1 MKKRFLIDRIQWM
14 NTTIHSW
21 STPTRFNQYI
31 CLHTHDDNAWRL
43 RFLIKAC
50 TTFLGLCRISLIN
63 SSHKQ
68 PSYWTSIF
76 SLFLTLF
83 FPRWSVCNL
92 HNHEKGHFACSREK
106 MHCKAGNQFPVM
118 NPEFQHFLRTIEE
131 FIFLFFLHNR
141 PRQFLFSCR
150 QKRTG
155 RTTIFT
161 LIFPFIGFPWDVDW
175 AFSPYIISHHES
187 LNFS

>member
-1 MKKRFLIDRIQWM
+1 MKIEK
-14 NTTIHSW
+14 
-21 STPTRFNQYI
+21 
-31 CLHTHDDNAWRL
+31 
-43 RFLIKAC
+43 RFLIKAF

-68 PSYWTSIF
+68 PSYWTSTPLVLC
-76 SLFLTLF
+76 SWPC
-83 FPRWSVCNL
+83 FPSGISVCNL

-106 MHCKAGNQFPVM
+106 TKMHCKAKTYFLM
-118 NPEFQHFLRTIEE
+118 NHEFHRFHEKYIIRIIEHLTQYSKE
-131 FIFLFFLHNR
+131 YIFCFSSIIDS
-141 PRQFLFSCR
+141 PRQFLFSC
-150 QKRTG
+150 QEKPG
-155 RTTIFT
+155 RTIFT